1 MKNTLVQDE
10 KREYLSPELE
20 IFLLE
25 KGRDIVCMS
34 NNEND
39 NEFPAGD
46 FGN

>member
-1 MKNTLVQDE
+1 MKNNIIQDE

-25 KGRDIVCMS
+25 MGRDIVCMS

-39 NEFPAGD
+39 NEFSAGN
-46 FGN
+46 FGD

>member
-1 MKNTLVQDE
+1 MKNTTVQDE

-25 KGRDIVCMS
+25 MGRDIVCMS

-39 NEFPAGD
+39 NEFSAGN
-46 FGN
+46 FGD